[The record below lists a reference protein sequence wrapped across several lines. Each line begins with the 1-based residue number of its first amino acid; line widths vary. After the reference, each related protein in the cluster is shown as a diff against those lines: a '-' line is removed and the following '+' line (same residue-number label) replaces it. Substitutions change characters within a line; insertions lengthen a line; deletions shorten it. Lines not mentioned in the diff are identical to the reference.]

1 MSAYAK
7 VYLSEAMGNLAEAFD
22 YAVNACKVSAAD
34 FGKAFLASGLAA
46 GWESGSP
53 KFLVG
58 LSGSE
63 LATEC
68 LTRIGFTREW
78 PAARIDPLSRT
89 PEYWTGWVLAYYQ
102 WKTARPFAEIFAALP
117 PDDVL
122 RLYHPLH
129 EADEDTFCDHAEAI
143 LKRTFPET
151 RLRRQRTNRGLSQ
164 SELASQSRV
173 NIRNIQQYE
182 QRAKNVNHAAATILL
197 ALARV
202 LGCRIED
209 LLES

>member
-1 MSAYAK
+1 MSAYAET
-7 VYLSEAMGNLAEAFD
+7 YLAGAMKNLAEAFD
-22 YAVNACKVSAAD
+22 YAVNACKIPADD
-34 FGKAFLASGLAA
+34 FGKGFLVSGLAA
-46 GWESGSP
+46 AWESGSP
-53 KFLVG
+53 KLLAG
-58 LSGSE
+58 LSGTE
-63 LATEC
+63 LAAEC
-68 LTRIGFTREW
+68 LARIGLARKW
-78 PAARIDPLSRT
+78 PSARVDPLSRT

-117 PDDVL
+117 PGDIL

-129 EADEDTFCDHAEAI
+129 EANEDRFCDRAEAI

-151 RLRRQRTNRGLSQ
+151 HLRQRRTNRGLSQ
-164 SELASQSRV
+164 AELASQSGV

-182 QRAKNVNHAAATILL
+182 QRVKDVNHAAANTLL

-209 LLES
+209 LLEP